1 MSKEQI
7 TSLIRHLLSIIGGYL
22 AMKGLTDSVT
32 IETGSG
38 VLMGLVSLYWSIR
51 EKSAT
56 ADMIGGAIRQTL
68 SFAGGFLINFLNVT
82 VEEWQFWIGAIASLT
97 PYIFKPG
104 NIGSSK

>member
-22 AMKGLTDSVT
+22 AMKGLTDSVS

-38 VLMGLVSLYWSIR
+38 ILMGLVSLYWSIR

-56 ADMIGGAIRQTL
+56 ADMVAGAIRQTL
-68 SFAGGFLINFLNVT
+68 SFAGGFLINFLNIT
-82 VEEWQFWIGAIASLT
+82 ATEWQFWVGAVVSLT

-104 NIGSSK
+104 NIGAGK